1 MTRAL
6 LWAVTFGAFSPIKTM
21 HYGHSRQRS
30 RHHNRSGFSL
40 IELLIVM
47 AILAGLAALTV
58 PAMRGPLDKSRL
70 TAAAK
75 QIQATLAKSRAL
87 AIRESTPVWF
97 RYEIFGDRYVIE
109 REPTAYAADVTVLED
124 SAGASSTPSGLSVE
138 TATPSSSSA
147 DIMAEE
153 QVVSNIMREGQ
164 LPTGVTFSEAPVSE
178 VEAATGSSTNANQQT
193 PVDGVSQIPRWSEP
207 IRFYSS
213 GRTKDHV
220 IRLQGQR
227 NFSVDV
233 TLRGLTGMASYSA
246 PVRSMEITEAST
258 PADVAGGTP

>member
-1 MTRAL
+1 
-6 LWAVTFGAFSPIKTM
+6 
-21 HYGHSRQRS
+21 
-30 RHHNRSGFSL
+30 
-40 IELLIVM
+40 M

-75 QIQATLAKSRAL
+75 QVQATLAKSRAL
-87 AIRESTPVWF
+87 AIRESTAVWF

-109 REPTAYAADVTVLED
+109 REPSFHAAVVTVLED

-138 TATPSSSSA
+138 TANPSSSQA
-147 DIMAEE
+147 DIMAEDLT
-153 QVVSNIMREGQ
+153 VSNILREGQ
-164 LPTGVTFSEAPVSE
+164 LPTGVTFSEPPISE
-178 VEAATGSSTNANQQT
+178 VEAPTGSLSDVNQQS
-193 PVDGVSQIPRWSEP
+193 PAGGVGEIPRWSEP

-220 IRLQGQR
+220 VRLQGQR

-233 TLRGLTGMASYSA
+233 SLRGLTGMANYST
-246 PVRSMEITEAST
+246 PVRSMEIVESST
-258 PADVAGGTP
+258 PAEVAGGAP